1 MAKETENLGMSTALG
16 TLLRPLNSEYGKVA
30 PGWGTTV
37 LMGIFMGLL
46 LSYAIIALFAWFG
59 PDGLTTNTKVQ
70 FNMWVIPLIW
80 LTIFSFTYLFR
91 SAKQA
96 WLTLGGLNITLYS
109 LFLMLGHGL

>member
-1 MAKETENLGMSTALG
+1 MSTPQRQKIQPTWLG
-16 TLLRPLNSEYGKVA
+16 KSLAGGFLGLTLSFVLVA
-30 PGWGTTV
+30 
-37 LMGIFMGLL
+37 F
-46 LSYAIIALFAWFG
+46 FAWYG
-59 PDGLTTNTKVQ
+59 PGGIDARDKVQ
-70 FNMWVIPLIW
+70 FNMWMIPLIW